1 MTGQEQGGSAQGA
14 EDPLNATASSSTDPA
29 ASILQDDAQEI
40 TSKTGI
46 WSLVNLRK
54 EIRNAVSDIRMQIS
68 PTQGRVNAARVIYSI
83 LQFIRCNHS
92 CRVILLKRC
101 GECGVGGCIC
111 V

>member
-14 EDPLNATASSSTDPA
+14 EDPLNATASSSTDRA
-29 ASILQDDAQEI
+29 DSILQDDAQEI
-40 TSKTGI
+40 TSSSKTGI

-83 LQFIRCNHS
+83 LQFIIITH
-92 CRVILLKRC
+92 V
-101 GECGVGGCIC
+101 E
-111 V
+111 